1 MRALQMVGWQR
12 DPELREVA
20 EPVAGPGEV
29 LVRVAAAG
37 VCHSDI
43 HVLYEF
49 AESFAA
55 WPLPLTL
62 GHETAGWVDTLG
74 AGVDGPPVGTPVAV
88 YGPWGCG
95 ICRMCAEGAENYCR
109 RAGPGAAVG
118 GLGRDGGMADYVV
131 VPSARFLVP
140 LPDGL
145 TPEAAAPLTDAGLTP
160 YHAIRR
166 ADRVLRPGSVAVV
179 IGVGGLGHL
188 AVQILKATT
197 AATVVAVDPRAVSLE
212 LATSCG
218 ADVALRAD
226 EDPAGQVRE
235 LTAGM
240 GAEAVFDMV
249 ATDGTL
255 AVAAAMVAGNGHI
268 GVVGA
273 AGGTLPVSM
282 GKVPFGVTVTPTYW
296 GTRPELID
304 VLDLAATGRLVV
316 HAEQFPLSRATDAYA
331 AVRGGKVTGRA
342 VVIPGS

>member
-1 MRALQMVGWQR
+1 VRALQMVGWQQ
-12 DPELREVA
+12 DPELREI
-20 EPVAGPGEV
+20 PVPAPGPGEV
-29 LVRVAAAG
+29 LVRVAGAG

-49 AESFAA
+49 TSSFAS
-55 WPLPLTL
+55 WPFPMTL
-62 GHETAGWVDTLG
+62 GHETAGWVDALG
-74 AGVDGPPVGTPVAV
+74 EGVEGPSVGTAVAI

-109 RAGPGAAVG
+109 HAGPGAAVG
-118 GLGRDGGMADYVV
+118 GLGRHGGMADYIV

-140 LPDGL
+140 LPSGL

-166 ADRVLRPGSVAVV
+166 ADRVLTPGSVAVV

-188 AVQILKATT
+188 AIQILKATT
-197 AATVVAVDPRAVSLE
+197 AATVVAIDPRPVSLE

-218 ADVALRAD
+218 ADIVMQAD
-226 EDPAGQVRE
+226 GDTTAEVRD
-235 LTAGM
+235 LTSGR

-249 ATDGTL
+249 GADGTL

-273 AGGTLPVSM
+273 AGGTIAVSM
-282 GKVPFGVTVTPTYW
+282 GTVPFGVTVAPTYW

-304 VLDLAATGRLVV
+304 VLDLAATGRLVTQT
-316 HAEQFPLSRATDAYA
+316 ELFPLSRATDAYA
-331 AVRGGKVTGRA
+331 AVRDAKVAGRA
-342 VVIPGS
+342 VVMPGG

>member
-12 DPELREVA
+12 DPELREIAV
-20 EPVAGPGEV
+20 PVAQPGEI
-29 LVRVAAAG
+29 LVRVAGAG

-49 AESFAA
+49 PESFAA
-55 WPLPLTL
+55 WPIPMTL

-74 AGVDGPPVGTPVAV
+74 DGVDGPPVGTPVAV

-109 RAGPGAAVG
+109 AAGPGAPVG
-118 GLGRDGGMADYVV
+118 GLGRDGGMAEYLI
-131 VPSARFLVP
+131 VPSPRFLVP
-140 LPDGL
+140 IPDGL
-145 TPEAAAPLTDAGLTP
+145 SPEAAAPLTDAGLTP

-166 ADRVLRPGSVAVV
+166 ADRVLTPGSVAVV
-179 IGVGGLGHL
+179 MGVGGLGHL

-197 AATVVAVDPRAVSLE
+197 AATVVAIDPRAVALE
-212 LATSCG
+212 LATACG
-218 ADVALRAD
+218 ADVVLRAD
-226 EDPAGQVRE
+226 DDPAARIRD
-235 LTAGM
+235 LTGGR

-273 AGGTLPVSM
+273 AGGTIAVSM
-282 GKVPFGVTVTPTYW
+282 GTVPFGVTVTPTYW

-304 VLDLAATGRLVV
+304 VLDLAAAGRLVV
-316 HAEQFPLSRATDAYA
+316 RTEQFPLSRATDAYA
-331 AVRGGKVTGRA
+331 AVRDGKVAGRA
-342 VVIPGS
+342 VVIPGH